1 MRTDAKSI
9 LGRALV
15 LGLRVMNSFFLLLYF
30 FNLLFPFFLP
40 LFFFISSCY
49 ILWFY
54 TISSIHVWVRYWESF
69 FPVSLASS

>member
-15 LGLRVMNSFFLLLYF
+15 LGLRVMNSSFFTVVFLP
-30 FNLLFPFFLP
+30 PFFLP
-40 LFFFISSCY
+40 LFSFLFSCY

-54 TISSIHVWVRYWESF
+54 TISSIHVWDRYCESF
-69 FPVSLASS
+69 FPISLDSS